1 MSCTC
6 GWENCNCDNISY
18 TKAALNGYGR
28 LTKSDVDRLMKIP
41 IMKGIIKR
49 KIEKQRKEKEQGGY
63 ALSKSEVDSMLD
75 PTRIIRDFTFKKRRK
90 LKVGKGKTMKGCG
103 FVIPKQYQSLM
114 ETKFVKDLIEKKRK
128 ALKKK

>member
-6 GWENCNCDNISY
+6 GWENCNCDKNSY
-18 TKAALNGYGR
+18 TKAALNGYGT

-63 ALSKSEVDSMLD
+63 ALSKSEVDSLLD
-75 PTRIIRDFTFKKRRK
+75 PTWLRDLTIKRRK
-90 LKVGKGKTMKGCG
+90 LKTGKGKTMKGCG

-114 ETKFVKDLIEKKRK
+114 ETKFVKDLIERKRK
-128 ALKKK
+128 KMKR

>member
-6 GWENCNCDNISY
+6 GWENCNCDTNLY
-18 TKAALNGYGR
+18 TKAALNGYGT

-63 ALSKSEVDSMLD
+63 ALSKSEVDSLLD
-75 PTRIIRDFTFKKRRK
+75 PEWLRNITIKRRK

-103 FVIPKQYQSLM
+103 FVIPKQYQGLM
-114 ETKFVKDLIEKKRK
+114 GSNLLEKDIIERDRKNKKR
-128 ALKKK
+128 